1 MMVDA
6 YYALGAA
13 EIERHNYNMNEIGK
27 QIQENESQQ
36 LLTSEKVCGEVYD
49 RLKTGD
55 KLPVCVVNR
64 FMNDL
69 IMRLGIPYRKK
80 VTAKMIGI
88 YFEYREV
95 RTNKQRFIELG
106 KRII

>member
-1 MMVDA
+1 M
-6 YYALGAA
+6 
-13 EIERHNYNMNEIGK
+13 
-27 QIQENESQQ
+27 
-36 LLTSEKVCGEVYD
+36 CF
-49 RLKTGD
+49 
-55 KLPVCVVNR
+55 VNR

-88 YFEYREV
+88 YFEYRDV

>member
-1 MMVDA
+1 M
-6 YYALGAA
+6 L
-13 EIERHNYNMNEIGK
+13 
-27 QIQENESQQ
+27 
-36 LLTSEKVCGEVYD
+36 YD

-88 YFEYREV
+88 YFEYKEV

-106 KRII
+106 KRIIFINSGDDQQTKQHWDKFDFTAQE